1 MHWAVLL
8 LSTHAFT
15 PTLLKPPLR
24 PAARSHVV
32 EARGPRGQAARRN
45 PGQDGPGAAAG
56 ERGHGRARARKVIVF
71 GQPRGAD
78 ASRSAAEEQAL
89 LLTEPAV
96 NAYIVA
102 EVEAF
107 VRASAD
113 PEDPLT
119 AEDVALVAPAR
130 KGATASLD
138 ARPEKS
144 TLRGAR
150 REKDDV
156 L

>member
-1 MHWAVLL
+1 MHWAVFL

-24 PAARSHVV
+24 PAAAQAQIKRQFHASGARVADAAV
-32 EARGPRGQAARRN
+32 AQAPAQALGAEARANHDANKDPL
-45 PGQDGPGAAAG
+45 
-56 ERGHGRARARKVIVF
+56 HSF
-71 GQPRGAD
+71 